1 MAVIEWVAVGIPI
14 VAMVGMFGMML
25 KVLGGLNKRFDDLNN
40 RFDDLKDSLDKRID
54 DLAVGLNKRI
64 DDLAV
69 EVKDM
74 RQDVRSIDKR
84 MVHLEGRMGWTV
96 WKDFRGRTRERWS
109 RCGYQA
115 WWRALSPNRLLGRRK
130 KRRPEQQPDSN
141 HRRSPSRLAGTARA
155 GASPAAGPAGAKF
168 SARGVITSSMRRNR
182 KWSK

>member
-40 RFDDLKDSLDKRID
+40 RFDDLNKRFDDLKDSLDKRID

-84 MVHLEGRMGWTV
+84 MVHLEGRMDSLEGLQR
-96 WKDFRGRTRERWS
+96 KDPGAVEPVRVSGVVES
-109 RCGYQA
+109 P
-115 WWRALSPNRLLGRRK
+115 LS
-130 KRRPEQQPDSN
+130 QP
-141 HRRSPSRLAGTARA
+141 PPWPQEEAETGATAR
-155 GASPAAGPAGAKF
+155 
-168 SARGVITSSMRRNR
+168 
-182 KWSK
+182 

>member
-1 MAVIEWVAVGIPI
+1 MAVIEWVAVGTPI

-40 RFDDLKDSLDKRID
+40 RFDDLNKRFDDLKDSLNKRIDDLAVSVDKRIDDLAVGLNKRID

-84 MVHLEGRMGWTV
+84 MVHLEGRMDSLDGLQR
-96 WKDFRGRTRERWS
+96 KDPGAVEPVRVSGVVES
-109 RCGYQA
+109 P
-115 WWRALSPNRLLGRRK
+115 LS
-130 KRRPEQQPDSN
+130 QP
-141 HRRSPSRLAGTARA
+141 PPWPQEEAETGATAR
-155 GASPAAGPAGAKF
+155 
-168 SARGVITSSMRRNR
+168 
-182 KWSK
+182 